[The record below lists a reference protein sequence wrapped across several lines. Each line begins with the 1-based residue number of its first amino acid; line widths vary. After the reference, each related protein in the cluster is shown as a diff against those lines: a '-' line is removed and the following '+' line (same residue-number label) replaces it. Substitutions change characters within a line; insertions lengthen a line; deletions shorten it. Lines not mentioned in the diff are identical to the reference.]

1 MEYNISKKDNRVT
14 FITQD
19 GTKDDPR
26 KKVICIISNTKGLF
40 HEFADKN
47 FHLNCTCDEFF
58 WNNAFKPQLFKDTSM
73 PNKFVGVAIC
83 SENDEFDEELG
94 RTIAFSRAKDNLN
107 KCFFKRASTY
117 INTLDDWINE
127 ALDIVNAYGE
137 KLSANSAKRHAY
149 IRSRIGEENGTTES
163 STTTE

>member
-1 MEYNISKKDNRVT
+1 MDYNISKKDDRVT
-14 FITQD
+14 FITQN
-19 GTKDDPR
+19 GTKNDPR
-26 KKVICIISNTKGLF
+26 KKVICIISDTKNLF
-40 HEFADKN
+40 HDFAQDN
-47 FHLNCTCDEFF
+47 FHLDCDCDAGF
-58 WNNAFKPQLFKDTSM
+58 WGVPAFKPTLLKDTAM

-117 INTLDDWINE
+117 INTLDAWINE

-137 KLSANSAKRHAY
+137 KLSVNSAKRHAY
-149 IRSRIGEENGTTES
+149 IKERVGEPEE
-163 STTTE
+163 